1 MNIKASGR
9 SALIMAAGLWLC
21 VSGPAFAAEDG
32 DGAAPRGRTEA
43 AGAPVKLSKFT
54 KKSRQARH
62 ASSHRTSVRL
72 ASASVDSDKKSS
84 GQKRPAEPVLKDDDA
99 ASSLPSSVAN
109 ARAQLADADV
119 SSGSAAALTSQARA
133 RLQVMAANQPD
144 QATAPAANTDLVAA
158 DQLNDVDRALSESKS
173 EDKDKA
179 ALTVPATA
187 VAQAPASAVAKAP
200 AAAASSDD
208 SAWGQTSFIGK
219 IFIAFGGLLTLASAA
234 RMFMA

>member
-1 MNIKASGR
+1 MNSKASGR
-9 SALIMAAGLWLC
+9 SALIIAAGLWLC
-21 VSGPAFAAEDG
+21 IAGPVSAAEEG
-32 DGAAPRGRTEA
+32 DGAATQAKTES

-62 ASSHRTSVRL
+62 VSSHRKSVRL
-72 ASASVDSDKKSS
+72 ASASAVAEKNISE
-84 GQKRPAEPVLKDDDA
+84 QKQPAEPVLKDDA
-99 ASSLPSSVAN
+99 ASLLPSSVAN

-119 SSGSAAALTSQARA
+119 SSGSAAALTSDARA

-144 QATAPAANTDLVAA
+144 QAAAPAANTELVAA
-158 DQLNDVDRALSESKS
+158 DQLNDVDRALSASKS
-173 EDKDKA
+173 DDKA
-179 ALTVPATA
+179 PSATPAMA
-187 VAQAPASAVAKAP
+187 VAQGP